1 MFSYFTLI
9 QQGVS
14 VGKEKK
20 NAQQTKTA
28 LVSSY
33 RNSYVY
39 PDNIIQ

>member
-9 QQGVS
+9 QPEET

-33 RNSYVY
+33 QNSYVY
-39 PDNIIQ
+39 PDSIIQ